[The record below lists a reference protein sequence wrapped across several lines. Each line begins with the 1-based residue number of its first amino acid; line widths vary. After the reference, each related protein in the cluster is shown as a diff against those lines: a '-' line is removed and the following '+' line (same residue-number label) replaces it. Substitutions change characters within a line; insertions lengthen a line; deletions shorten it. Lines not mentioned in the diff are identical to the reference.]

1 MHWIKAFHVIAMVAW
16 FSALFYLPRLFVYH
30 STTTDAPGKARFII
44 MEHKLYYYIMMP
56 AAILTTGVGILLA
69 VLKWPEVHTAL
80 WFYVKIG
87 LVAILWYFHFACGR
101 WLRAFKAD
109 KSTHSERFYRMVN
122 EVPTILLIAI
132 VLLVYL
138 KP

>member
-30 STTTDAPGKARFII
+30 SSTTDAPGKARFII

-56 AAILTTGVGILLA
+56 AAILTTGLGILLA
-69 VLKWPEVHTAL
+69 ILMWAEVHAAM
-80 WFYVKIG
+80 WFYVKIS
-87 LVAILWYFHFACGR
+87 LVVLLWCFHFACGH
-101 WLRAFKAD
+101 WLKQFKTD
-109 KSTHSERFYRMVN
+109 KSMHSERFYRMMN
-122 EVPTILLIAI
+122 EVPTVLLIAI

>member
-30 STTTDAPGKARFII
+30 SSTTDAPGKARFII
-44 MEHKLYYYIMMP
+44 MEHKLYYYIMTP
-56 AAILTTGVGILLA
+56 AAILTTVLGILLA
-69 VLKWPEVHTAL
+69 ILMWAEVHAAL
-80 WFYVKIG
+80 WFYVKIAA
-87 LVAILWYFHFACGR
+87 VVMLWCFHFACGH
-101 WLRAFKAD
+101 WLKQFKVN
-109 KSTHSERFYRMVN
+109 KSTHSERFYRMMN
-122 EVPTILLIAI
+122 EVPTVLLIAI

>member
-1 MHWIKAFHVIAMVAW
+1 MHWIKAFHVIAVVAW
-16 FSALFYLPRLFVYH
+16 FSGLFYLPRLFVYH
-30 STTTDAPGKARFII
+30 SSTTDAPGKARFIT
-44 MEHKLYYYIMMP
+44 MEHKLYYYIMTP
-56 AAILTTGVGILLA
+56 AAIITIGLGIILA
-69 VLKWPEVHTAL
+69 CLKWAEVNTAM

-87 LVAILWYFHFACGR
+87 LVALLVGFHFACGH
-101 WLRAFKAD
+101 WLKQFKIGNAIH
-109 KSTHSERFYRMVN
+109 TERFYRIMN